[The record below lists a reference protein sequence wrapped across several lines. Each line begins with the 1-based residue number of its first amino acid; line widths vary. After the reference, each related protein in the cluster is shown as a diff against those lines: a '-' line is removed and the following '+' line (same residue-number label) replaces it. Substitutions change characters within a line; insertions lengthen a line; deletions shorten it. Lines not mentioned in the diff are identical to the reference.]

1 MKNKNLVIVI
11 LGIILVLTAAV
22 AGWRLFTAGKTS
34 PGPSAASGTERKVLY
49 WTDPMTPG
57 YRSDKPGKSPFMD
70 MDLVPVYEEPTAMSG
85 APIVTV
91 RPEIVN
97 NLGVR
102 TYQVARGGLSREL
115 AVQGYLFQDGKGM
128 HVLVDIFER
137 GAGWVRAGLPA
148 TVLVPDAPGRT
159 WEGVVENVS
168 SDVDIGARSLKARV
182 LVRDPG
188 TALKPNQ
195 FADVVIKGAHL
206 DNRNIMV
213 PREALIRTGRR
224 NAVVLGLGGGRF
236 QPVEVEVGEESGDW
250 IEISKGVKEGDTVVV
265 SGQFLID
272 SEASVR
278 TSFKRMESQPEESH
292 ADHEGGKP

>member
-11 LGIILVLTAAV
+11 LGIILLLGAGVE
-22 AGWRLFTAGKTS
+22 GWRLFTAGDK
-34 PGPSAASGTERKVLY
+34 SAETASAPERKVLY
-49 WTDPMTPG
+49 WTDPMVPG

-70 MDLVPVYEEPTAMSG
+70 MDLVPVYEEDSSASG

-97 NLGVR
+97 SLGVR
-102 TYQVARGGLSREL
+102 TYQVERGGRTREL
-115 AVQGYLFQDGKGM
+115 AAQGYLFHDGKGM
-128 HVLVDIFER
+128 HVLLDIFER
-137 GAGWVRAGLPA
+137 GAGWVRAGMPA
-148 TVLVPDAPGRT
+148 MVLVPDAPGRR
-159 WEGVVENVS
+159 WEGVVESVS

-182 LVRDPG
+182 LVRNPDA
-188 TALKPNQ
+188 ALKPNQ
-195 FADVVIKGAHL
+195 FADVVIKGTRV
-206 DNRNIMV
+206 DERKIMV

-236 QPVEVEVGEESGDW
+236 QPVKVEVGEESGDW
-250 IEISKGVKEGDTVVV
+250 IEIRQGVKDGDTVVV

-278 TSFKRMESQPEESH
+278 ASFQRMKAQPEETH
-292 ADHEGGKP
+292 ADHEGSKP

>member
-1 MKNKNLVIVI
+1 MKNKKQVIAI
-11 LGIILVLTAAV
+11 LGIILVLAAAV

-34 PGPSAASGTERKVLY
+34 PGPSAASVTERKVLY

-70 MDLVPVYEEPTAMSG
+70 MDLAPVYEEPTAASG

-97 NLGVR
+97 SLGVR

-115 AVQGYLFQDGKGM
+115 AAQGYLFQDGKGM
-128 HVLVDIFER
+128 HVLLDIFER
-137 GAGWVRAGLPA
+137 GAGWVRPGMPA
-148 TVLVPDAPGRT
+148 TVLVPDAPGRR
-159 WEGVVENVS
+159 WEGVVESVS

-182 LVRDPG
+182 LVRNAG

-195 FADVVIKGAHL
+195 FADVVIQGTRL
-206 DNRNIMV
+206 DNRKIMV

-236 QPVEVEVGEESGDW
+236 QPMEVEIGEESGDW
-250 IEISKGVKEGDTVVV
+250 IEIRQGVKEGDTVVV

-278 TSFKRMESQPEESH
+278 ASFQRMESPPEESH
-292 ADHEGGKP
+292 ADHEGRKP

>member
-11 LGIILVLTAAV
+11 LGIVLVLLAAV
-22 AGWRLFTAGKTS
+22 EGWRLFTAGKK
-34 PGPSAASGTERKVLY
+34 SAETPAAAGTERKVLY
-49 WTDPMTPG
+49 WTDPMVPG

-70 MDLVPVYEEPTAMSG
+70 MDLVPVYEEDTAASG

-97 NLGVR
+97 SLGVR

-115 AVQGYLFQDGKGM
+115 AAQGYLFQDGMGM

-137 GAGWVRAGLPA
+137 GAGWVRVGLPA
-148 TVLVPDAPGRT
+148 VVLVPDAPGRT
-159 WEGVVENVS
+159 WEGVVESVNA
-168 SDVDIGARSLKARV
+168 DVDIGARSLKARV
-182 LVRDPG
+182 LVRNPG

-195 FADVVIKGAHL
+195 FADVVIKGTRL
-206 DNRNIMV
+206 DNRKIML

-250 IEISKGVKEGDTVVV
+250 IEIRKGVKEGDTVVV

-278 TSFKRMESQPEESH
+278 ASFQRMESPPEKSH
-292 ADHEGGKP
+292 ADHEGSKP

>member
-1 MKNKNLVIVI
+1 MKRKTLVIVI
-11 LGIILVLTAAV
+11 LGAALVLAAAV

-34 PGPSAASGTERKVLY
+34 PGPSAVSGTERKVLY
-49 WTDPMTPG
+49 WTDPMSPG

-70 MDLVPVYEEPTAMSG
+70 MDLVPIYEEQTAASG

-97 NLGVR
+97 SLGVR

-159 WEGVVENVS
+159 WEGVVESVS

-182 LVRDPG
+182 LVRNPG
-188 TALKPNQ
+188 DALKPNQ
-195 FADVVIKGAHL
+195 FADVVIKGARL
-206 DNRNIMV
+206 DNRKIMV

-278 TSFKRMESQPEESH
+278 ASFQRMESPAAESP
-292 ADHEGGKP
+292 AVHEGTKP